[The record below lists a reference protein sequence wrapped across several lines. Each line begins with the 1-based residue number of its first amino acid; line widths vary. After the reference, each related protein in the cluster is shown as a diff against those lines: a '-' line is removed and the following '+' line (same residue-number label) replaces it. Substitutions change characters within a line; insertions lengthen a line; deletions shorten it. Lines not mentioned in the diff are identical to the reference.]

1 LTTFAHEQP
10 DRVPLWLGSSPEFWG
25 KLKKHTGLED
35 DESLRERVG
44 DDLRRVSTRYVGPEE
59 ALSDGA
65 TYRSVFGV
73 ERHGYGYGQP
83 LTYPPLAAAVV
94 QEVHDYP
101 WPEPEWMD
109 VSSIRGEAA
118 AWHEEYAILG
128 GDWSPFWH
136 DAIDLLGM
144 ENLYLRMFDEPQVVD
159 AVLQHLVDYY
169 AAVSERIFEAAAD
182 LIDIFFIGNDFG
194 GQRGPLMGPQQ
205 FDRFM
210 MPHLRRLIDLGHRY
224 ELKVQLH
231 CCGGFRPLLPMMIE
245 AGLDAVHAI
254 QPSCGGMDLR
264 PLKEDFGDRI
274 VFNGAI
280 DSHAVLIDGTP
291 DSVRAATREALD
303 IMMPGGGYVAGPSHD
318 YVLEETPAEN
328 VLAMCD
334 VVRELGRY

>member
-1 LTTFAHEQP
+1 
-10 DRVPLWLGSSPEFWG
+10 
-25 KLKKHTGLED
+25 
-35 DESLRERVG
+35 
-44 DDLRRVSTRYVGPEE
+44 
-59 ALSDGA
+59 
-65 TYRSVFGV
+65 
-73 ERHGYGYGQP
+73 
-83 LTYPPLAAAVV
+83 
-94 QEVHDYP
+94 
-101 WPEPEWMD
+101 
-109 VSSIRGEAA
+109 
-118 AWHEEYAILG
+118 
-128 GDWSPFWH
+128 
-136 DAIDLLGM
+136 
-144 ENLYLRMFDEPQVVD
+144 MFDEPQVVD

-205 FDRFM
+205 FGRFM
-210 MPHLRRLIDLGHRY
+210 MPHLKRLIDLGHRY
-224 ELKVQLH
+224 GLKVQLH
-231 CCGGFRPLLPMMIE
+231 SCGGFRPLLPMMIE

-264 PLKEDFGDRI
+264 LLKEDFGDRI

-291 DSVRAATREALD
+291 ESVRAATKEALS
-303 IMMPGGGYVAGPSHD
+303 IMMPGGGYVAGASHD